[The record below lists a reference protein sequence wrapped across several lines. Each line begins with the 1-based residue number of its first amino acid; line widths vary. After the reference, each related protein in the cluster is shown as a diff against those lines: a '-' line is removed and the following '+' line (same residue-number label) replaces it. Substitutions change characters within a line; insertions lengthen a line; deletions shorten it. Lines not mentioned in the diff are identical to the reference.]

1 MSPLGFDD
9 VPARVERYLRELF
22 WQRVNP
28 LLLCFDAGWRLCD
41 IRGDAAHYGIDG
53 ADPGRTVEML
63 RDLFLGLPL
72 SQPHDVPFVELPNG
86 RSAHLHLIPSG
97 DAPDGDAFHVLL
109 LDAETERERR
119 RVQQQLGHEE
129 ALASQAK
136 SKAIGQLKQ
145 IRSELERQRARL
157 EEAHALKNA
166 LIATLSHEFRTPLTS
181 IFGYLQ
187 LVDRRAGDE
196 PALHEALHA
205 VRRNATWLF
214 ALAEN
219 LLEYGRSESAHP
231 LVNPTPVDLDAL
243 IADLDAM
250 FRPLAEQKGLAFAV
264 TLKRDDPA
272 QPVQDEVRLR
282 QVLVNLLSN
291 AVRYT
296 RHGEISAEIVWRA
309 GTLSIE
315 VADTGIGIA
324 AAHRDSVFTPFNR
337 GGHAGSKGAGLGLSI
352 VKRMVEQMQ
361 GTLAFDSE
369 VGRGSSFRVAL
380 PRAKERAAGHADG
393 TIAPHF
399 WLKDRSVLVA
409 DDDPDIAHLLEALLG
424 DLGFRVRV
432 VADAQSAVLEAM
444 ARRPD
449 VLLIDVELSGLSG
462 NAAVYKLRSRG
473 YKGRIV
479 TLSATATSEAREAAL
494 RAGADH
500 YLTKPLNVEQFVHV
514 MQQAASADWNG
525 GGNGGPSA

>member
-1 MSPLGFDD
+1 MSGLDFAG
-9 VPARVERYLRELF
+9 VPARVENYLRELF
-22 WQRVNP
+22 WDRVHP
-28 LLLCFDAGWRLCD
+28 LLLCFDADWHLCD
-41 IRGDAAHYGIDG
+41 VRGDPAHYGIDSNNPSIG
-53 ADPGRTVEML
+53 VQTL
-63 RDLFLGLPL
+63 RDLFIGLPL
-72 SQPHDVPFVELPNG
+72 HEPQDVPFVELANG
-86 RSAHLHLIPSG
+86 RSAHLHLV
-97 DAPDGDAFHVLL
+97 PDGDRFHVLL

-119 RVQQQLGHEE
+119 RVQQQVGHEE

-145 IRSELERQRARL
+145 IRSELERQHARL

-187 LVDRRAGDE
+187 LADRRAGTE
-196 PALHEALHA
+196 PSMREALHA
-205 VRRNATWLF
+205 VRRNATYLF
-214 ALAEN
+214 TLAEN
-219 LLEYGRSESAHP
+219 LLEYGRGEIAAP
-231 LVNPTPVDLDAL
+231 LMNPTPVDLEAL
-243 IADLDAM
+243 VKDLDAM
-250 FRPLAEQKGLAFAV
+250 FRPLAEEKGLEFRV
-264 TLKRDDPA
+264 SLKLEDA
-272 QPVQDEVRLR
+272 EQPVFDEIRLR
-282 QVLVNLLSN
+282 QILVNLLSN

-296 RHGEISAEIVWRA
+296 RRGEISADLVWRERE
-309 GTLSIE
+309 LSAVIT
-315 VADTGIGIA
+315 DTGIGIA
-324 AAHRDSVFTPFNR
+324 AAHRDTVFTPFNR

-352 VKRMVEQMQ
+352 VKRMVEQMH
-361 GTLAFDSE
+361 GTLAFESE
-369 VGRGSSFRVAL
+369 VGTGSSFRVTL
-380 PRAKERAAGHADG
+380 PRAKERPAAHADDA
-393 TIAPHF
+393 IAPRF
-399 WLKDRSVLVA
+399 WLQGRSILVA
-409 DDDPDIAHLLEALLG
+409 DDDADVAHLLEALLG

-444 ARRPD
+444 AGRPD

-525 GGNGGPSA
+525 EGHGGNDA

>member
-1 MSPLGFDD
+1 MSALDFGS
-9 VPARVERYLRELF
+9 VPERVELYLRELF

-28 LLLCFDAGWRLCD
+28 LLLCFDAEWQLRD
-41 IRGDAAHYGIDG
+41 VRGDAAHYGIDG
-53 ADPGRTVEML
+53 NDPGRSVEML
-63 RDLFLGLPL
+63 RDLFIGLPL
-72 SQPHDVPFVELPNG
+72 HEPQDVPFVELANG
-86 RSAHLHLIPSG
+86 RSAHLHLIP
-97 DAPDGDAFHVLL
+97 DGKMFHVLL
-109 LDAETERERR
+109 LDAETERDRR

-145 IRSELERQRARL
+145 IRNELERQHARL

-187 LVDRRAGDE
+187 LADRRAGDE
-196 PALHEALHA
+196 PAMREALHA
-205 VRRNATWLF
+205 VRRNATYLF
-214 ALAEN
+214 TLAEN
-219 LLEYGRSESAHP
+219 LLEYGRSESAAP
-231 LVNPTPVDLDAL
+231 LLNPTPVDLEAL
-243 IADLDAM
+243 ARDLDAM
-250 FRPLAEQKGLAFAV
+250 FRPLAEEKGLGFQV
-264 TLKRDDPA
+264 TLKL
-272 QPVQDEVRLR
+272 DEVAEPVFDEIRLR
-282 QVLVNLLSN
+282 QILVNLLSN

-296 RHGEISAEIVWRA
+296 RRGEITAEIIWRA
-309 GTLSIE
+309 EALGIDVT
-315 VADTGIGIA
+315 DTGIGIA
-324 AAHRDSVFTPFNR
+324 AAHRDGVFVPFNR

-361 GTLAFDSE
+361 GTLGFDSE
-369 VGRGSSFRVAL
+369 IGRGSSFRVML
-380 PRAKERAAGHADG
+380 PLARERPAAHADDA
-393 TIAPHF
+393 IAPRF
-399 WLKDRSVLVA
+399 WLQGRSVLVA
-409 DDDPDIAHLLEALLG
+409 DDDSDVAHLLQALLG

-444 ARRPD
+444 AGRPD

-479 TLSATATSEAREAAL
+479 TLSATATTEAREAAL
-494 RAGADH
+494 RAGADY

-514 MQQAASADWNG
+514 MQQAASTGWNG
-525 GGNGGPSA
+525 ATHEHDDA